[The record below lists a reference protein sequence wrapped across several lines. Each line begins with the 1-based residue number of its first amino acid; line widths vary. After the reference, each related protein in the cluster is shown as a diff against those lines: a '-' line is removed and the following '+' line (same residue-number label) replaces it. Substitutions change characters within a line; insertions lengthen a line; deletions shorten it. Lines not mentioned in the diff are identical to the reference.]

1 MLMAICWH
9 AEVDGHILIHSSECL
24 MTSSR
29 LIYVYNIE
37 FCRYIF
43 INFSWCYILFHLKQS
58 NIMLKILQRYNLT
71 FLLLSL
77 TKQSPKPIEPNLISL
92 GTVFLFCLCF
102 VISSSYKNMS
112 QNFLYQRQSF
122 FGAIYSGLTKGEVC
136 IHLQDSEMLPQANPI
151 LVRCFFSPKPH
162 LNMDISVSSFLIS
175 CLWLGG
181 RDVIFWITLN
191 PEC

>member
-1 MLMAICWH
+1 MFIAICWH
-9 AEVDGHILIHSSECL
+9 AEVNEHILIHSPECL
-24 MTSSR
+24 MSSSW

-43 INFSWCYILFHLKQS
+43 INFSWYYILFHLKQS
-58 NIMLKILQRYNLT
+58 NICWKCFRRMRYNLT

-92 GTVFLFCLCF
+92 GAVFCFVFFF

-122 FGAIYSGLTKGEVC
+122 LGAIHSGCTKWEDC

-151 LVRCFFSPKPH
+151 LVRCVFSKIPLEYEH
-162 LNMDISVSSFLIS
+162 FSF
-175 CLWLGG
+175 
-181 RDVIFWITLN
+181 IFSYILLVAWR
-191 PEC
+191 